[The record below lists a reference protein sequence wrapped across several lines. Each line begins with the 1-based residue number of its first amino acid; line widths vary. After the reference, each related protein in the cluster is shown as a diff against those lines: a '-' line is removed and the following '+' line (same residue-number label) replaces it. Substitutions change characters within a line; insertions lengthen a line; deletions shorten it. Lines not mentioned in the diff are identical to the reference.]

1 MAVRKVVEL
10 TEGEATD
17 VVLSRKFEICEVVVL
32 DTAATVVIYATFGA
46 DAEEDADDSFV
57 VVGGIGAFNDK
68 IYPSGETTTVSL
80 YATADCKVQVGR
92 VR

>member
-10 TEGEATD
+10 TAGEALD
-17 VVLSRKFEICEVVVL
+17 VSLDRKFEVCEVVVL
-32 DTAATVVIYATFGA
+32 DTAATVVIYAAFGV
-46 DAEEDADDSFV
+46 DAEQDLDDSFV
-57 VVGGIGAFNDK
+57 VVGGVGAFNDK
-68 IYPSGETTTVSL
+68 IYAPSGTTTVSL